1 MPTATKSYSLDIS
14 VIDTI
19 ARLARDHNKKQSWII
34 KDAIE
39 SYVDLVNEAIENKE
53 IADACKRGEMKTY
66 SADEA
71 RAIINAA

>member
-1 MPTATKSYSLDIS
+1 MPTATKSYSLDIG

-19 ARLARDHNKKQSWII
+19 ATLAHELNKKQSQII
-34 KDAIE
+34 K
-39 SYVDLVNEAIENKE
+39 EAIEAYEDLIDAAEGKS
-53 IADACKRGEMKTY
+53 IADACRRGEMKTY